1 MRRDNEDE
9 KEEDGGNS
17 TRGLLGDILPPP
29 SPIGPDPDDVE
40 ESEEVSG
47 LGPQIEAAID
57 EALGQNNED
66 GAADADTESAAG
78 GAKADGEPD
87 TVLTPSAK
95 KKARAAVPKKG
106 AKGKAKGKAAKSKAK
121 NKANATTGK
130 RKA

>member
-47 LGPQIEAAID
+47 LGPQIEEAID
-57 EALGQNNED
+57 AALGQNNKD
-66 GAADADTESAAG
+66 GAADA
-78 GAKADGEPD
+78 KADGEAE

-95 KKARAAVPKKG
+95 KKARAAEAKAV
-106 AKGKAKGKAAKSKAK
+106 AKGKAKGKVAKSKAK
-121 NKANATTGK
+121 AKAKATAGK

>member
-29 SPIGPDPDDVE
+29 SPIGPCSADGD
-40 ESEEVSG
+40 ESDEVSG
-47 LGPQIEAAID
+47 LGAHIGEAIA
-57 EALGQNNED
+57 EALS
-66 GAADADTESAAG
+66 AANANTESPADSVCQEDTES
-78 GAKADGEPD
+78 D
-87 TVLTPSAK
+87 TVL
-95 KKARAAVPKKG
+95 KARAAVPKKG

>member
-29 SPIGPDPDDVE
+29 SPIGPCSADGD
-40 ESEEVSG
+40 ESDEVSG
-47 LGPQIEAAID
+47 LGAHIGEAIA
-57 EALGQNNED
+57 EALS
-66 GAADADTESAAG
+66 AANANTESPADSVCQEDTES
-78 GAKADGEPD
+78 D